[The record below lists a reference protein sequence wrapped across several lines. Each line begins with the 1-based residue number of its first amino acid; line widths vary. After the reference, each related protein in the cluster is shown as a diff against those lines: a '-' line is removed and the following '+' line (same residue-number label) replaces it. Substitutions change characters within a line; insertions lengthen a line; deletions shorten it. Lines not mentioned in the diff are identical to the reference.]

1 MSGLCPPDFSLAWYA
16 VRFRPVQ
23 PNETD
28 EVADVYLSAISGMT
42 YLPELY
48 TENETREFIR
58 DVLLPNN
65 EVWVAEEAEMLL
77 GFVGFGDGSLR
88 HLWVRTD
95 SQNKGIGT
103 ALLDIAKERCPE
115 GLQLRVFQQNSG
127 ARRLYERNGF
137 TLVGLTDG
145 DSNEAHEPE
154 ARYVWSP

>member
-1 MSGLCPPDFSLAWYA
+1 
-16 VRFRPVQ
+16 
-23 PNETD
+23 
-28 EVADVYLSAISGMT
+28 MT

-48 TENETREFIR
+48 TEDETRDFIR

-65 EVWVAEEAEMLL
+65 EVWVAEGAEVLV

-95 SQNKGIGT
+95 NQSMGVGT
-103 ALLDIAKERCPE
+103 ALLKIAKEHCPE
-115 GLQLRVFQQNSG
+115 GLQLKVFQRNSG

-137 TLVGLTDG
+137 SLVELTDG
-145 DSNEAHEPE
+145 SSNEEHEPE